1 MSSIDASIGPA
12 AYQPGMGD
20 QAGLAP
26 TGKKPAKAD
35 ISIAEAA
42 LSQAEAARTMASV
55 ESFKTTGVPQASI
68 GVASAAAQAQLR
80 SDLNAAEAN
89 QPVDIYAIMGL
100 VQKSAQEM
108 RNVNREIRAGELDAQ
123 VGELLS
129 AADDMKKAAD
139 FRLAAGIVQGSV
151 QLLSGAAQA
160 YGQMRAAGKSA
171 QAMKPQSEANAAS
184 SEAKNF
190 NAIADKG
197 AAKASDLRAEASI
210 TKDLTKL
217 DAAKEFDGPVQ
228 HMRGKAAAAQA
239 TASSKQAEVD
249 GLNESARSFSAG
261 ADAASKLIGGAGE
274 IIAAGL
280 KFGADS
286 ADVSARRHEA
296 RAKLHESAS
305 AQANEMMQQMMDV
318 IRDVKDKL
326 ASIDQSRIE
335 TNRGIARNI

>member
-1 MSSIDASIGPA
+1 
-12 AYQPGMGD
+12 
-20 QAGLAP
+20 
-26 TGKKPAKAD
+26 
-35 ISIAEAA
+35 
-42 LSQAEAARTMASV
+42 
-55 ESFKTTGVPQASI
+55 
-68 GVASAAAQAQLR
+68 
-80 SDLNAAEAN
+80 
-89 QPVDIYAIMGL
+89 
-100 VQKSAQEM
+100 M
-108 RNVNREIRAGELDAQ
+108 RC
-123 VGELLS
+123 
-129 AADDMKKAAD
+129 
-139 FRLAAGIVQGSV
+139 
-151 QLLSGAAQA
+151 
-160 YGQMRAAGKSA
+160 
-171 QAMKPQSEANAAS
+171 
-184 SEAKNF
+184 
-190 NAIADKG
+190 
-197 AAKASDLRAEASI
+197 
-210 TKDLTKL
+210 
-217 DAAKEFDGPVQ
+217 
-228 HMRGKAAAAQA
+228 KAAAAQA